1 VWPLRRSGSSKRVDL
16 VIVGS
21 HSTRSAVN
29 ANVAPALQVLTI
41 FLRSYGVSSL
51 LYCRFP
57 LIIPSGVRGGMV
69 GVCKIGSNMLNATK
83 IAF

>member
-1 VWPLRRSGSSKRVDL
+1 VWPLRRLGSSKRVNL
-16 VIVGS
+16 AIVRS
-21 HSTRSAVN
+21 HLTRSAVN
-29 ANVAPALQVLTI
+29 TNVAPALQALMI

-51 LYCRFP
+51 LYCRFL

>member
-1 VWPLRRSGSSKRVDL
+1 MWPLRRSGSSKRVDL
-16 VIVGS
+16 AVVRS
-21 HSTRSAVN
+21 HLTRSAVN
-29 ANVAPALQVLTI
+29 VNVAPALQAPTI

-69 GVCKIGSNMLNATK
+69 GVCKMGSNMLNATK